1 MIPNAE
7 RITQCVVPNMERISV
22 VPNMERIS
30 VMIWGLMS
38 SDVGLTYNGQ
48 TVIISVIPNMERIS
62 FIPDKEIIC
71 VTGLSKPM

>member
-22 VPNMERIS
+22 VPNME
-30 VMIWGLMS
+30 IWGLMS

-62 FIPDKEIIC
+62 FIPD
-71 VTGLSKPM
+71 